1 MSELPHYGT
10 LARPDP
16 SLFLAAVEGSSS
28 ITVIIITILS
38 DRQPRITRQARGGWT
53 REQQVLGT
61 EATERGRS
69 LAPTDWEH
77 QQCA

>member
-16 SLFLAAVEGSSS
+16 SPFLTAVEGSSS
-28 ITVIIITILS
+28 ITITIIS
-38 DRQPRITRQARGGWT
+38 DRQPRITRQARGGWP

-61 EATERGRS
+61 EATEHG
-69 LAPTDWEH
+69 
-77 QQCA
+77 

>member
-28 ITVIIITILS
+28 ITVIIITIIS

-53 REQQVLGT
+53 REQQV
-61 EATERGRS
+61 
-69 LAPTDWEH
+69 
-77 QQCA
+77 